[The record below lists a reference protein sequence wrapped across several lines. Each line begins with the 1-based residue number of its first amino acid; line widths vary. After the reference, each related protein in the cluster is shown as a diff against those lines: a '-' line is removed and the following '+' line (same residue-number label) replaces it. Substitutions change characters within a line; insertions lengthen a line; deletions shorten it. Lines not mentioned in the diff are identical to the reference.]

1 MAVRPLRAAWVA
13 SNGCSEGTLA
23 HRSAWH
29 YGTTVTTRRRRHHTM
44 WLASPTVNMVAAELP
59 SRVQNSRNLQ
69 QPNVEMESPGAP
81 PPRLIAAGKGN
92 VPLINLRHYFS
103 NQYSPS
109 LDNLFVLAF
118 SLPWLSLT

>member
-1 MAVRPLRAAWVA
+1 MAGFQISYPEADRPESTHSR
-13 SNGCSEGTLA
+13 
-23 HRSAWH
+23 
-29 YGTTVTTRRRRHHTM
+29 
-44 WLASPTVNMVAAELP
+44 P
-59 SRVQNSRNLQ
+59 SVHISRNLQ

-109 LDNLFVLAF
+109 LEYLFVLAF